1 MGKLR
6 AKNMNYKGL
15 VIHCQQNGGL
25 ICLTDMWKAAGSVKS
40 QELDKWLIQ
49 RRICERLLE
58 LVLEAKLEL
67 KPVVERTLAEQ
78 PVANS
83 GCKKYRAWASQVR
96 KLAKDVGLISTRGG
110 IGGGTYA
117 IDKIAIEYAE
127 SLSTEFRDWARNAVK
142 ERIEEEVDPELG
154 ICRSRQRAAKT
165 WEKQGKSREYIGA
178 RLNSIPKEDF
188 YEAALYE
195 HGVQAKKDFAWCKA
209 KVYEPIIGLTKD
221 FRAERGL
228 KKGQNCKDGMSIVE
242 LAGTDFAK
250 VLSVQRINTLNPDTA
265 SLCAS
270 ISYATAKEVA
280 HLLNQ

>member
-1 MGKLR
+1 MPKLR
-6 AKNMNYKGL
+6 NKSMNYKGL

-40 QELDKWLIQ
+40 QEVDKWLIQ

-67 KPVVERTLAEQ
+67 KPVVERTFAEQ

-83 GCKKYRAWASQVR
+83 GCRKYRAWASQVR
-96 KLAKDVGLISTRGG
+96 KLAKDVGLISIRGG

-127 SLSTEFRDWARNAVK
+127 SLSTEFRDWALTAVK

-154 ICRSRQRAAKT
+154 ISRSRQRAVKT
-165 WEKQGKSREYIGA
+165 WDKQGKSPEYIGA
-178 RLNSIPKEDF
+178 RFESIPKEKF
-188 YEAALYE
+188 YDAALYK
-195 HGVQAKKDFAWCKA
+195 HGVKVPQHFKICKA
-209 KVYEPIIGLTKD
+209 SVYQPIIGRTED

-228 KKGQNCKDGMSIVE
+228 KKGQNCKDGMTMEE
-242 LAGTDFAK
+242 LAATDFAK
-250 VLSVQRINTLNPDTA
+250 VLSAKRIHTLNPNGV
-265 SLCAS
+265 SSCAS
-270 ISYATAKEVA
+270 ISHSTAQQVA
-280 HLLNQ
+280 NLLNQ

>member
-6 AKNMNYKGL
+6 SKNMNYKGL

-49 RRICERLLE
+49 KRICERLLE

-67 KPVVERTLAEQ
+67 KPVIERTFVEQ

-83 GCKKYRAWASQVR
+83 ACKKYRAWASQVR

-154 ICRSRQRAAKT
+154 VRRSRQRAVKN
-165 WEKQGKSREYIGA
+165 WEKQGKSPEYIGA
-178 RLNSIPKEDF
+178 RLDSIPKEDF

-195 HGVQAKKDFAWCKA
+195 HGVQAPQHFAWCKA
-209 KVYEPIIGLTKD
+209 EVYKPIIGDTKD
-221 FRAERGL
+221 FRATRGL
-228 KKGQNCKDGMSIVE
+228 KQRQNCKDGMSFEE
-242 LAGTDFAK
+242 LAATDFAK
-250 VLSVQRINTLNPDTA
+250 VLSAKRINTLNPYGADI
-265 SLCAS
+265 CAQ
-270 ISYATAKEVA
+270 ISHDAGKEVA